1 MFINSYLERKN
12 DDISKQFANFVES
25 FEVMDKPEKKIL
37 NLQASERSNLVSV
50 FTKLQEKKKRKE

>member
-25 FEVMDKPEKKIL
+25 FEVMDKPETIL
-37 NLQASERSNLVSV
+37 
-50 FTKLQEKKKRKE
+50 KL